1 MIACIQPEPGAGV
14 CVCVSKVS
22 ELYIIARCSSNKRK
36 TQMTRG
42 RERERDL
49 NGGQNEIWAGKRISS
64 VKPNL
69 RRENEIG
76 LAGGTPREP
85 RIEVGGA
92 QR

>member
-1 MIACIQPEPGAGV
+1 VRV
-14 CVCVSKVS
+14 CVKS
-22 ELYIIARCSSNKRK
+22 ERVVHHCTMFIQQKKNAND
-36 TQMTRG
+36 TG
-42 RERERDL
+42 ERERERDL